1 MDDIPLFL
9 FRYPDDQ
16 DFPFEIFRIQDN
28 PFLTRKAQRPR
39 RDTFYILFWITAGC
53 GDYYIDF
60 ECYRIRPKT
69 LFFVA
74 PGQVHY
80 WESSESINGYAIPFE
95 EQLFHLYGTRT
106 FFESLDLFKVIGGT
120 STLYL
125 PERNAET
132 IDRIVDQMYAEY
144 SASLMGRKEAIVS
157 LLQLLLIQAKRCIAM
172 SGNIQSPSR
181 AAEELTGK
189 FLRFVE
195 KEVTNDYHLQTYA
208 EQLGITTGHLTEVIK
223 EELGV
228 TAGKLLRQRLTLEAK
243 RWLVHT
249 DLTVEQ
255 ITEKLNFSDSSYFV
269 RFFQREAGQTPQA
282 FREDFRKKYQVNQA

>member
-60 ECYRIRPKT
+60 ECFRIRPKT
-69 LFFVA
+69 LFFIA

-80 WESSESINGYAIPFE
+80 WESTESIRGYAIPFAE
-95 EQLFHLYGTRT
+95 ELFHLYGTRT

-120 STLYL
+120 STLYI
-125 PERNAET
+125 PERKTET
-132 IDRIVDQMYAEY
+132 IDRIVDQMYDEY
-144 SASLMGRKEAIVS
+144 SGNQVNRIEAVVS
-157 LLQLLLIQAKRCIAM
+157 LLHLLLIQAKRFITT
-172 SGNIQSPSR
+172 SGGIQSPRR
-181 AAEELTGK
+181 AGEKLICS
-189 FLRFVE
+189 FLRLME
-195 KEVTNDYHLQTYA
+195 KQVTTDYHLQTYA
-208 EQLGITTGHLTEVIK
+208 EQLGITAGHLTEVVK

-228 TAGKLLRQRLTLEAK
+228 PAGKLLRQRLTLEAK

-255 ITEKLNFSDSSYFV
+255 ITEKLNFNDPSYFR
-269 RFFQREAGQTPQA
+269 RFFKREAGQTPMA
-282 FREDFRKKYQVNQA
+282 FREEFQKNY

>member
-1 MDDIPLFL
+1 MDDSPLFL

-69 LFFVA
+69 LFFIS

-80 WESSESINGYAIPFE
+80 WESTESVSGYAMPFE
-95 EQLFHLYGTRT
+95 EKLFHLYGTRT
-106 FFESLDLFKVIGGT
+106 FFESLDLFEVIGSA
-120 STLYL
+120 STLYI

-132 IDRIVDQMYAEY
+132 IDCIVDQIYAEY
-144 SASLMGRKEAIVS
+144 SGNQVGRKEAVVS
-157 LLQLLLIQAKRCIAM
+157 LLQLLLIQAQRAITI
-172 SGNIQSPSR
+172 SGDFQSPRR
-181 AAEELTGK
+181 AGEELTRN
-189 FLRFVE
+189 FLKLME
-195 KEVTNDYHLQTYA
+195 EQITTDYHLQTYA
-208 EQLGITTGHLTEVIK
+208 EQLGVTAGHLTEVVK
-223 EELGV
+223 EELGMP
-228 TAGKLLRQRLTLEAK
+228 AGKLLRRRLVLEAK

-255 ITEKLNFSDSSYFV
+255 IAEKINFNTPSYFG
-269 RFFQREAGQTPQA
+269 RFFKREAGQTPRA
-282 FREDFRKKYQVNQA
+282 FREEFQKKYQVNQE